1 MLHVAQKS
9 FESYFEDDTDNGFC
23 YFENDTE
30 NVCKQDLMYL
40 DHFSIWCIKYHKSQL
55 WVVIAAIMIKKQS
68 ADIIFCAPDMRT
80 FITVTLNKTF
90 TYNGYIR

>member
-40 DHFSIWCIKYHKSQL
+40 DHFSIWCIKYHKSG
-55 WVVIAAIMIKKQS
+55 S
-68 ADIIFCAPDMRT
+68 ALGSDCSYHDQENHLLTSFFVHQI
-80 FITVTLNKTF
+80 
-90 TYNGYIR
+90 